1 MEYNK
6 KRVYTE
12 EQVVFVREL
21 VEKGSE
27 VTPATRLMCEKFSL
41 IFDDTIGRSFRNK
54 MQKSGV
60 TNNVVTIED
69 TDVFKEAQNKQHD
82 NTKKRFLISWAQSE
96 TDVHKGFLKN
106 IEAYAEHIDAEI
118 LIIAGRYR
126 SPTSLSASKSLEA
139 KEKNVANTWDKSIL
153 PYLDANRHN
162 IHKHLVV
169 LSDVKIQPTASNPL
183 SSLNGLT
190 KAESCIVG
198 SPRVHLKSLPVLDG
212 YPNKLLLTTG
222 AITVENYT
230 DSKIGKLGEFHHQLA
245 FIIVE
250 LDGDDFH
257 IRQVVADDKGNFYDL
272 IYRLKNGVCLNNEK
286 GVEAIVLGD
295 LHLPNEEK
303 GAVKVSLEIID
314 RFKPQHVVLHDISD
328 MCSISH
334 HEKRNPFLLLQRE
347 NDGSNSLQKELDYM
361 IDWFKS
367 KTHINFIIPSAN
379 HSDFLEKWL
388 QNEDWR
394 KENNKSLY
402 LEFANITAK
411 GLAPKGIIAYLLE
424 KEYSNIK
431 CLSVDESYK
440 VLDFELSVH
449 GNIGASGSRGSAIQ
463 YKNLNVKLVTAHTHS
478 SSRLDNHLCA
488 GTLTKL
494 RMGYNI
500 GMSSWIASNVVI
512 YPDGKASH
520 IHIVNNKYT
529 TLF

>member
-6 KRVYTE
+6 KKVYTE
-12 EQVVFVREL
+12 EHVAFVRDL

-27 VTPATRLMCEKFSL
+27 VTPATRLMCEKFNL
-41 IFDDTIGRSFRNK
+41 TFDDTIGRSFRNK

-82 NTKKRFLISWAQSE
+82 TSKQRFLISWAQSE
-96 TDVHKGFLKN
+96 TTVHKGFLKN
-106 IEAYAEHIDAEI
+106 MEAYAEHIDAEI
-118 LIIAGRYR
+118 LICAGRYR

-139 KEKNVANTWDKSIL
+139 KEKNTNTWDKSVL

-222 AITVENYT
+222 AVTVENYT
-230 DSKIGKLGEFHHQLA
+230 DSKIGKLGCFHHQLG

-257 IRQVVADDKGNFYDL
+257 IRQVVADTKGDFYDL
-272 IYRLKNGVCLNNEK
+272 IYRLKDGVCLNNEK
-286 GVEAIVLGD
+286 GIEAIVLGD
-295 LHLPNEEK
+295 LHLPEENK
-303 GAVKVSLEIID
+303 EAVIVSLQMLQKFKPRHVIIHDIID
-314 RFKPQHVVLHDISD
+314 NGA
-328 MCSISH
+328 ISH
-334 HEKRNPFLLLQRE
+334 HEKRNPFHLLRRE

-361 IDWFKS
+361 IDWFRD
-367 KTHINFIIPSAN
+367 KTEYNFIIPNAN
-379 HSDFLEKWL
+379 HNDFIDRWL

-424 KEYSNIK
+424 KEYPNIK

-449 GNIGASGSRGSAIQ
+449 GNTGASGSRGSAIQ
-463 YKNLNVKLVTAHTHS
+463 FKNLNVRLITAHTHS
-478 SSRLDNHLCA
+478 SSRMDNHLCA